1 MALAISKK
9 EASLLKRIRG
19 LLPTA
24 DVDAYLVG
32 GWVRD
37 HLLGRKTR
45 DIDIAVGVS
54 APDFARQAAAALDGH
69 YVLLDEAEGIARVVL
84 VESGAAGRPSGT
96 LISPPSGEP
105 SNLISPAGTSP
116 STPWRSTSSDI
127 GKRSPPRLIDPFGG
141 QEGPGSRAHP
151 GGQPLHLRG

>member
-9 EASLLKRIRG
+9 EASLLKRIRA

-45 DIDIAVGVS
+45 DIDITVGVS
-54 APDFARQAAAALDGH
+54 APEFARQAAASLDGH

-84 VESGAAGRPSGT
+84 PKAMQPSK
-96 LISPPSGEP
+96 PVAP
-105 SNLISPAGTSP
+105 
-116 STPWRSTSSDI
+116 
-127 GKRSPPRLIDPFGG
+127 
-141 QEGPGSRAHP
+141 
-151 GGQPLHLRG
+151 